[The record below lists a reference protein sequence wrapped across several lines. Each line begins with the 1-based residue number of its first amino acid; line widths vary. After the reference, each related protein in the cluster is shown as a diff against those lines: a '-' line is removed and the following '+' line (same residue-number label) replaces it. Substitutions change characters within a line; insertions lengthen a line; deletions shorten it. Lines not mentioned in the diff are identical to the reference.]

1 MSLRVLLVEDS
12 FADAAFAERALEV
25 SDGEFEITITGSL
38 GAGIDRLAQGF
49 DAILLDLSLPDS
61 AGSDTVVR
69 MRAAA
74 RTVPIVVLTSA
85 DGDGIADRCLLAGA
99 DAYRLKGRLAPT
111 ELGQVLSRAIER
123 GHKPPNGSH

>member
-25 SDGEFEITITGSL
+25 SDGEFVVTITESL
-38 GAGIDRLAQGF
+38 DAGIVRLADGF
-49 DAILLDLSLPDS
+49 DAILLDLTLPDS
-61 AGSDTVVR
+61 AGSDTVSR

-74 RTVPIVVLTSA
+74 RNLPIIVLTSA

-99 DAYRLKGRLAPT
+99 DAYRQKGRLAPT
-111 ELGQVLSRAIER
+111 ELGEVLSRAIER
-123 GHKPPNGSH
+123 GHKPVD